1 MESYAC
7 HTNVAAKGIDI
18 RTTDGDGS
26 VKTIIQQSSTTWV
39 AAGVLGP
46 ALIRT
51 IRTPIGTVDP
61 QTQHDQSVVDVR
73 GGLYG
78 AFPKSAPPKHESR

>member
-1 MESYAC
+1 MESYSR
-7 HTNVAAKGIDI
+7 HTNVPAKGIDVS
-18 RTTDGDGS
+18 TTDGGGS
-26 VKTIIQQSSTTWV
+26 VKTIIQQSSATWV

-51 IRTPIGTVDP
+51 IRTPTGTVDP

-73 GGLYG
+73 AGLYG
-78 AFPKSAPPKHESR
+78 AFPKNAPTKHASR